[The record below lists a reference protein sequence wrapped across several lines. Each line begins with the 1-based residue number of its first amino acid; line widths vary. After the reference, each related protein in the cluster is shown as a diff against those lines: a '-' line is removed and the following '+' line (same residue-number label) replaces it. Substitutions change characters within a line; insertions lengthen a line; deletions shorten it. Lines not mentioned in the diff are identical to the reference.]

1 MWPHTS
7 GFTTTNQSVLL
18 LSGLWHSA
26 QIRHEPESYP
36 GAMDGKIVATVNT
49 SLYSSPYTFRITE
62 LNGDPIDFVDY
73 TGTHTFTGLGYRYYC
88 ITVTMGNH
96 CYTYGCF
103 QFDEA
108 CSSYGCLIADFDFNY
123 TSDGCA
129 LQFYDWSQ
137 GDATS
142 WEWDFGDG
150 TNSSEQN
157 PLHTY
162 LESRCYNV
170 TLKATNGSLTREISK
185 EVCITA
191 CTDDNSPAPDC
202 QINAPTIA
210 AAGQEIHL
218 DVMPT
223 GISPFTYNWS
233 ISTDFDL
240 APGFSSNDPNILGL
254 ISNSLENGDQLNF
267 SALVY
272 DDSNYPTTCYHT
284 ITIGGNVPDVE
295 VAAFGSFEA
304 YKYLV
309 LVAFVDVFNLI
320 GLEEYFFT
328 LTPLGSTPDFDQE
341 NTCLN
346 QWLDGDWDCELF
358 ENVVPDGYYQLCV
371 RVRDD
376 AGTYINCMD
385 IIIGDPG
392 PLIDPP
398 DMTLVI
404 K

>member
-1 MWPHTS
+1 
-7 GFTTTNQSVLL
+7 
-18 LSGLWHSA
+18 
-26 QIRHEPESYP
+26 
-36 GAMDGKIVATVNT
+36 
-49 SLYSSPYTFRITE
+49 
-62 LNGDPIDFVDY
+62 
-73 TGTHTFTGLGYRYYC
+73 
-88 ITVTMGNH
+88 MGNGCH
-96 CYTYGCF
+96 AYGCF

-108 CSSYGCLIADFDFNY
+108 CSSDGCLIADFDFAY

-240 APGFSSNDPNILGL
+240 VTLKKQTHDFASRSSSSI
-254 ISNSLENGDQLNF
+254 
-267 SALVY
+267 
-272 DDSNYPTTCYHT
+272 
-284 ITIGGNVPDVE
+284 
-295 VAAFGSFEA
+295 EA
-304 YKYLV
+304 
-309 LVAFVDVFNLI
+309 NLDRTEQSR
-320 GLEEYFFT
+320 GCF
-328 LTPLGSTPDFDQE
+328 
-341 NTCLN
+341 
-346 QWLDGDWDCELF
+346 
-358 ENVVPDGYYQLCV
+358 
-371 RVRDD
+371 R
-376 AGTYINCMD
+376 
-385 IIIGDPG
+385 
-392 PLIDPP
+392 
-398 DMTLVI
+398 
-404 K
+404 